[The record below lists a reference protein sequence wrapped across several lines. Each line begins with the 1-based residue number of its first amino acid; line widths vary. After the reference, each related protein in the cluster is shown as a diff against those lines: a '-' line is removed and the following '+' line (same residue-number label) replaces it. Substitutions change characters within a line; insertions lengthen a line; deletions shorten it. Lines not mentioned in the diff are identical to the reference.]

1 MCQEALSNKKNSYK
15 TRRVCEKQMFPI
27 MANSTDGHE
36 DQHDKE
42 MHIMQYESSNI
53 HYLMTNINL
62 SKKGQM

>member
-1 MCQEALSNKKNSYK
+1 
-15 TRRVCEKQMFPI
+15 MFPI
-27 MANSTDGHE
+27 MANSKDGHE